1 MLQKLKLERICFLSK
16 ILVSQELEQKQ
27 TNEIKKKKAEN
38 QPSKGNSQKSTK
50 KLLQWEKNEKMLV
63 MYFDKEMM
71 SQKHQ

>member
-1 MLQKLKLERICFLSK
+1 MSK

-27 TNEIKKKKAEN
+27 TNEIKKEKAEN

-50 KLLQWEKNEKMLV
+50 NIVTMRKKNEKMLV
-63 MYFDKEMM
+63 MYFDEEMM